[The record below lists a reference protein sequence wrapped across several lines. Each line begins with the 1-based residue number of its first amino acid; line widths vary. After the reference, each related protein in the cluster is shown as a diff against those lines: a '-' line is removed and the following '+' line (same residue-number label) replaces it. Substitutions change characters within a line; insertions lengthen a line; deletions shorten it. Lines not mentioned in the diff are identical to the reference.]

1 MGHLSQLSANEYS
14 NFIHVVF
21 NNSAH
26 ESVGGQP
33 NNYKF
38 LDTKLLFSSFGY
50 KTQVF
55 LYGLDEIRN
64 LDIKNLEGP
73 MYIEIAVENSS
84 SPNLMRPNK
93 SPIENKKE
101 FIKKLYE

>member
-1 MGHLSQLSANEYS
+1 
-14 NFIHVVF
+14 
-21 NNSAH
+21 
-26 ESVGGQP
+26 
-33 NNYKF
+33 
-38 LDTKLLFSSFGY
+38 
-50 KTQVF
+50 
-55 LYGLDEIRN
+55 
-64 LDIKNLEGP
+64 